1 MHVFLPS
8 VLRPLP
14 GDTGVAG
21 PRVQHIAEVPFSVVR
36 GPSGSYVAEWL
47 AGLIAGWGRWQD
59 CVWLRTPATR
69 PLAGRLLQACRYR
82 WAGDD
87 QEQPLTAGPAGQLD
101 QALRLT
107 PRGGVVVLELDGRAA
122 PGLARLGEAVR
133 PVAWDRGLRVIAV
146 VQPRLPA
153 MTLAGSAHVAPTAEL
168 GRLPASDAAAA
179 LPARS
184 YHRLMELA
192 GRRIAVA
199 HDVLDA
205 ARVRSA
211 EAVADALGRS
221 QTLRAA
227 LDRLT
232 ASLLELCT
240 PGQRAALEVCAATGY
255 WHPQLVTHG
264 AAASMLR
271 PWVVPLEG
279 DWGWL
284 RPIWAR
290 ALRRQLADDGSARPH
305 PPRAVAAAPAPVPSP
320 LAATPSASEPDAP
333 PPGLVEARL
342 LGPFQLL
349 VDGRPV
355 PRWAGQRGASVLRFL
370 LARPHHRCSR
380 DELLAEFWPEVDPA
394 TARNRLQVAVSGL
407 RRALQEVTRLQV
419 IEYADGGYRINPE
432 LLVEVDVE
440 RFERA
445 LATARRAERSGDPEA
460 ALAAYREA
468 VELYRGEFAAD
479 APFEQWALLPRERL
493 RLSYLDTLDQMS
505 RIQLRSGRLDDTIST
520 GLRMVA
526 ADPCR
531 EDAHRLLMRCYA
543 RQGRT
548 YQALRQYEFCCRML
562 RATLDVGPAPETE
575 QVYLS
580 IRAGSA
586 AGRG

>member
-1 MHVFLPS
+1 VFLPRIM
-8 VLRPLP
+8 RPLP
-14 GDTGVAG
+14 GDAG
-21 PRVQHIAEVPFSVVR
+21 PALPGVQRLAETPFSVLR
-36 GPSGSYVAEWL
+36 GPNGSYVAEWL
-47 AGLIAGWGRWQD
+47 AGLINGWGRWQD
-59 CVWLRTPATR
+59 CVWLRTAGAQS
-69 PLAGRLLQACRYR
+69 LAGPLLQACRHR

-87 QEQPLTAGPAGQLD
+87 RAPPGPADGVD
-101 QALRLT
+101 VALRLA
-107 PRGGVVVLELDGRAA
+107 PRGGIVVLELERGAA
-122 PGLARLGEAVR
+122 GLARLGDAIR
-133 PVAWDRGLRVIAV
+133 PIADDRGLRVIAV
-146 VQPRLPA
+146 TQPWLPGTA
-153 MTLAGSAHVAPTAEL
+153 QAGSGPVVATAEL
-168 GRLPASDAAAA
+168 GRLPAPGGAA
-179 LPARS
+179 LPAGS
-184 YHRLMELA
+184 YRHLMSLA
-192 GRRIAVA
+192 GRRVAVV

-205 ARVRSA
+205 ARDWSSD
-211 EAVADALGRS
+211 AVADALGRS
-221 QTLRAA
+221 RTLRAA
-227 LDRLT
+227 LDRVT
-232 ASLLELCT
+232 ASLLELST

-255 WHPQLVTHG
+255 WHPQLATHG

-271 PWVVPLEG
+271 PWVVPLER

-290 ALRRQLADDGSARPH
+290 ALGRQLTEAGGPARPH
-305 PPRAVAAAPAPVPSP
+305 RARAVTTVPVASP
-320 LAATPSASEPDAP
+320 LASATAAPEPAAAA
-333 PPGLVEARL
+333 PGLVEARL
-342 LGPFQLL
+342 LGAFQIR

-355 PRWAGQRGASVLRFL
+355 PRWAGQRGTSVLRFL
-370 LARPHHRCSR
+370 LARPRHRCAR
-380 DELLAEFWPEVDPA
+380 DELLAEFWPDVDPA

-440 RFERA
+440 RLEGA
-445 LATARRAERSGDPEA
+445 LSAARRAERSAAPGA

-468 VELYRGEFAAD
+468 VELYRGDFAAD

-493 RLSYLDTLDQMS
+493 RLSYLDVLDRMS
-505 RIQLRSGRLDDTIST
+505 RIELRDGRLEDCIST

-543 RQGRT
+543 EQGRT

-562 RATLDVGPAPETE
+562 RATLDAAPAPETVE
-575 QVYLS
+575 AYRT